1 MWGVNVRTAE
11 ERTRLWPRGKP
22 KYVVV
27 PGSRLYLSLFGM
39 DHLTGRPDCFI
50 AEGEFDAMLL
60 WQEIGDLADVLTLAR
75 AGRRLTE
82 RWRPVLASKETAR
95 PQL

>member
-1 MWGVNVRTAE
+1 MA
-11 ERTRLWPRGKP
+11 
-22 KYVVV
+22 V

-39 DHLTGRPDCFI
+39 DKLAGRPACFI

-75 AGRRLTE
+75 AGRRLAE
-82 RWRPVLASKETAR
+82 RWLSVLSPYER
-95 PQL
+95 F